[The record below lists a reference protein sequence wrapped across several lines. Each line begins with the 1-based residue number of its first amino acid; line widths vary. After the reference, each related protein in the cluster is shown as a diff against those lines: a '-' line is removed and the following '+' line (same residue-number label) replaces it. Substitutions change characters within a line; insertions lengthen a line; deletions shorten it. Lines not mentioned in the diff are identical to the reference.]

1 MLQAIIKKKI
11 VEYFGG
17 FQLFVLSL
25 HIVSDMIISCEISM
39 EMSKILVTSIL
50 IQVVVQSCHSEY
62 KQILDAFLNLRYHIS
77 SQSSHLLISLSGA
90 YKSPID

>member
-1 MLQAIIKKKI
+1 
-11 VEYFGG
+11 
-17 FQLFVLSL
+17 
-25 HIVSDMIISCEISM
+25 M

-77 SQSSHLLISLSGA
+77 SHTIYQSHIC
-90 YKSPID
+90 